1 MRSSGTT
8 ALIANQGQLTTG
20 SVTTAIQQ
28 STGRRRKTKN
38 QSQISAGKSSKF
50 YFKNVLWHLYINSSI
65 IEKHEYKVFFFT
77 VGNGTLTSLVMDQQ
91 TIRDGISG
99 QQIILQ
105 QPSAGLSNSNNPTI
119 VTTSGNYLTTSIAKR
134 QRLNLGASQAS
145 DLVETHHLVV
155 SADNEPVL

>member
-1 MRSSGTT
+1 
-8 ALIANQGQLTTG
+8 
-20 SVTTAIQQ
+20 
-28 STGRRRKTKN
+28 
-38 QSQISAGKSSKF
+38 
-50 YFKNVLWHLYINSSI
+50 
-65 IEKHEYKVFFFT
+65 
-77 VGNGTLTSLVMDQQ
+77 MDQQ

>member
-1 MRSSGTT
+1 MLLQPFNSQREDGGKQKISRKYRQGKLLNFISKMCCGI
-8 ALIANQGQLTTG
+8 AL
-20 SVTTAIQQ
+20 
-28 STGRRRKTKN
+28 
-38 QSQISAGKSSKF
+38 
-50 YFKNVLWHLYINSSI
+50 NSSI